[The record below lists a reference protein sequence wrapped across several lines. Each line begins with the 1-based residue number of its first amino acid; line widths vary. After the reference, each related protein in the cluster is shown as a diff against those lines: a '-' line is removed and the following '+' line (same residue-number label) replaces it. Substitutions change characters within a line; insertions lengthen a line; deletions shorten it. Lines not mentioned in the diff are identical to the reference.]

1 MVIKAET
8 CGFIILRPVCQYIY
22 SFQYFFDKPIAF
34 QLLKI
39 IGTDAYSKFRQLLHQ
54 RVGTPR
60 FFQLLYKFH
69 AVFPIYDNI
78 YTCIINQAKF
88 F

>member
-1 MVIKAET
+1 MVIKTET

-39 IGTDAYSKFRQLLHQ
+39 VGTDAYSKIFANCF
-54 RVGTPR
+54 T
-60 FFQLLYKFH
+60 
-69 AVFPIYDNI
+69 NE
-78 YTCIINQAKF
+78 
-88 F
+88 

>member
-39 IGTDAYSKFRQLLHQ
+39 TVNFANCF
-54 RVGTPR
+54 T
-60 FFQLLYKFH
+60 
-69 AVFPIYDNI
+69 NE
-78 YTCIINQAKF
+78 
-88 F
+88 

>member
-39 IGTDAYSKFRQLLHQ
+39 IGTEPTVNFANCF
-54 RVGTPR
+54 T
-60 FFQLLYKFH
+60 
-69 AVFPIYDNI
+69 NE
-78 YTCIINQAKF
+78 
-88 F
+88 

>member
-54 RVGTPR
+54 RV
-60 FFQLLYKFH
+60 
-69 AVFPIYDNI
+69 
-78 YTCIINQAKF
+78 
-88 F
+88 

>member
-54 RVGTPR
+54 RVGTPDSFNCSISSMLFSQFMITFILVSSIR
-60 FFQLLYKFH
+60 
-69 AVFPIYDNI
+69 
-78 YTCIINQAKF
+78 
-88 F
+88 